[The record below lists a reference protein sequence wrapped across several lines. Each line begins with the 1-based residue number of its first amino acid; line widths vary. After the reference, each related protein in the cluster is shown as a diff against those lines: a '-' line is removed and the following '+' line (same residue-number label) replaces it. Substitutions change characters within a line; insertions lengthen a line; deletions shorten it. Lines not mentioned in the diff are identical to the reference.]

1 MNINLLNESQVELL
15 NQLID
20 DSQRIV
26 LCCHKSPDGD
36 ALGSMLGW
44 AEYLR
49 QRGKDPLVVVP
60 DAFPDFLRWLPG
72 IEKVK
77 RYDKHK
83 EVLDEA
89 FTQAELVFCLDFNTS
104 SRVMDMQPTLDSSP
118 AKKVLID
125 HHLAPDIDTLLTV
138 SHPEMSS
145 TSELVFRIINQ
156 LGGFDAM
163 TRMGAAPI
171 YCGMMTDTGGFTY
184 NSSRPEI
191 YFIIGQLLTKGI
203 DKDKIYRNV
212 YNNYSEW
219 CIRMR
224 GFVMCQ
230 KLNVIPEAHAA
241 FFSLTRQ
248 EMRRFHFIKGDAEG
262 LVNEPLKIK
271 KLRLSISLRED
282 TERDNLVWVS
292 LRSVDHYYCNTLAE
306 MFFNGGGH
314 ANAAGG
320 KLMCSMPEAEQITW
334 QAIRYFAAHDGIVR
348 AKPDKNDE
356 AGTDGS
362 SEIGLSE
369 NGSSEDTSSENG
381 GKNFN

>member
-1 MNINLLNESQVELL
+1 MNIDLLNESQVDLL
-15 NQLID
+15 NQLIED
-20 DSQRIV
+20 AQHIV

-49 QRGKDPLVVVP
+49 LRGKEPLIIVP

-83 EVLDEA
+83 DTVDEVLNKA
-89 FTQAELVFCLDFNTS
+89 QLLFCLDFNTT
-104 SRVMDMQPTLDSSP
+104 SRVMDMQQALDLSP
-118 AKKVLID
+118 AKKVLFD
-125 HHLAPDIDTLLTV
+125 HHLAPDIDTVLTV

-145 TSELVFRIINQ
+145 TSELVFRIISQ
-156 LGGFDAM
+156 LGGFEKM
-163 TRMGAAPI
+163 TRLGAAPL

-191 YFIIGQLLTKGI
+191 YYIIGQLLTKGI

-224 GFVMCQ
+224 GYVMCQ
-230 KLNVIPEAHAA
+230 KLNVIPDAHAA

-248 EMRRFHFIKGDAEG
+248 EMKRFHFIKGDAEG

-282 TERDNLVWVS
+282 TEHDNLVWVS
-292 LRSVDHYYCNTLAE
+292 LRSVDHYYCNVLAE
-306 MFFNGGGH
+306 MFFNGGGLRKSH
-314 ANAAGG
+314 GR
-320 KLMCSMPEAEQITW
+320 PY
-334 QAIRYFAAHDGIVR
+334 AISLLTTA
-348 AKPDKNDE
+348 
-356 AGTDGS
+356 S
-362 SEIGLSE
+362 
-369 NGSSEDTSSENG
+369 
-381 GKNFN
+381 